1 MKYCFYIFLNI
12 KLITSAMSAMS
23 ATNVTSATSANI
35 NPINI
40 FQEAISHCRWKK
52 VLHNI
57 LQGIDISIYNNK
69 TFEEIMTAIYN
80 ICKDVQGIGMLA
92 TYDITAAICRHYNIN
107 IDKVYI
113 VGKGP
118 KRAIKLLNIK
128 TKTHK
133 INEDIKL
140 RYANITDII
149 NAFDASGFELNE
161 QVKNSKNGDILESY
175 ICNWQKTR

>member
-1 MKYCFYIFLNI
+1 
-12 KLITSAMSAMS
+12 MSA
-23 ATNVTSATSANI
+23 AIQTNV
-35 NPINI
+35 NPNNI

-52 VLHNI
+52 ALHNI
-57 LQGIDISIYNNK
+57 LQGIDISIYHNK
-69 TFEEIMTAIYN
+69 TFEEIMIANYN

-128 TKTHK
+128 TTTHK

>member
-1 MKYCFYIFLNI
+1 
-12 KLITSAMSAMS
+12 MSACVN
-23 ATNVTSATSANI
+23 TN
-35 NPINI
+35 NI

-52 VLHNI
+52 VLRNI

-69 TFEEIMTAIYN
+69 TFEEIMIAIYN

-92 TYDITAAICRHYNIN
+92 TYDISAAICRHYNVN

-149 NAFDASGFELNE
+149 NAFDASSFELNE

>member
-1 MKYCFYIFLNI
+1 
-12 KLITSAMSAMS
+12 MSAASTMS
-23 ATNVTSATSANI
+23 I
-35 NPINI
+35 NSNNI

-52 VLHNI
+52 VLRNI

-69 TFEEIMTAIYN
+69 TFEEIMIAIYN

-92 TYDITAAICRHYNIN
+92 TYDISAAICRHYNVN

-128 TKTHK
+128 TKTRK
-133 INEDIKL
+133 INDEIIIKYVDIH
-140 RYANITDII
+140 DII
-149 NAFDASGFELNE
+149 NAFDASSFELDE